1 MMVIIMVNSTR
12 IYQQKSFNV
21 KYNTIKFSSEIIN
34 KVVLF
39 NNKVF
44 EEFKS
49 LEENGVFVN
58 DNYYEYITELNQK
71 VFDSLSINNYNDF
84 YKALGA
90 IKSSELLV
98 DNAIANN
105 DLEALTEGLYGL
117 GFLLEDLN
125 LFGR

>member
-1 MMVIIMVNSTR
+1 MVIIMVNSTR

-84 YKALGA
+84 NKALGA

>member
-1 MMVIIMVNSTR
+1 MVIIMVNSTR

>member
-1 MMVIIMVNSTR
+1 MVIIMVNSTR

-125 LFGR
+125 LFGS